1 MTAEEQLISALAEV
15 ERLREAVVG
24 KDVQISQKDA
34 EIRKLSDTLL
44 WLRRKV
50 FGKMS
55 EKNLPLDPN
64 QLLLFEQ
71 EHLTDEE
78 RARLDKEV
86 EAAGR
91 QMTKAITVKVK
102 PARRNLDTAGL
113 PTEVIDIY
121 PEGTTDENGRLR
133 DEYVEIGT
141 DESSR
146 LEHIAARTYIEK
158 TVIHKVILKS
168 DRDKAPE
175 DRRIL
180 GERLPLAPVGRCMAG
195 ASVLTDIII
204 GKFMYHLPFYRQI
217 QQYRESGIT
226 ISGSTMGGWYEA
238 AVEKLKLLYDILR
251 QHILQSEYIQ
261 IDESV
266 IPVIDNE
273 KHKAR
278 KGYEW
283 CVRDAVRG
291 AVMFHYDRGSRGG
304 KVAREILGAYK
315 GAVQCD
321 GYDAYDQFERNDGI
335 TVYGCWAHARRKF
348 VDALDENSRLATE
361 ALCFIRKIYK
371 VESDADE
378 AGLNADERKEQRLK
392 TSYPTI
398 QLFETW
404 MKETYL
410 KVLPNSR
417 MGGAIEYTY
426 SLLPRLSRYVNDGRI
441 NIDNNLIEN
450 AIRPLALGRKNY
462 LFCGNDASA
471 YRAAIVYSLISTC
484 KAAGV
489 DPRTWMEDVLRKIP
503 YYQRDRRDLAELL
516 PYNWKHIN
524 EQDLLVT
531 DSNQLGPTRAQY
543 PRLAPTRTDSALNVR
558 LVRYGRHRWLT
569 QMLVQLMYG
578 KVALAF

>member
-1 MTAEEQLISALAEV
+1 MAFFFLTLSIEKRKKMTAEEQLISALAEV
-15 ERLREAVVG
+15 ERLRKAVVG
-24 KDVQISQKDA
+24 KDAEISHKDALLSLKDA
-34 EIRKLSDTLL
+34 EISRKNAEIKKLSDTLL

-55 EKNLPLDPN
+55 EKNLPLDPD

-86 EAAGR
+86 EAAEQ
-91 QMTKAITVKVK
+91 QMTKTITVKVK
-102 PARRNLDTAGL
+102 PSRRDLDTTGL

-121 PEGTTDENGRLR
+121 PDGTTDENGKLK

-146 LEHIAARTYIEK
+146 LEHIAAKTYIKK
-158 TVIHKVILKS
+158 TVIHKVMLKS
-168 DRDKAPE
+168 DSNNKTPE
-175 DRRIL
+175 DRRIICA
-180 GERLPLAPVGRCMAG
+180 RLPLAPVNRCMAG

-217 QQYRESGIT
+217 QQYKESGIT
-226 ISGSTMGGWYEA
+226 ISDSTMGGWYEA

-266 IPVIDNE
+266 LPVIDSE

-283 CVRDAVRG
+283 CVRDAIRG
-291 AVMFHYDRGSRGG
+291 AVMFYYDRGSRGG

-321 GYDAYDQFERNDGI
+321 GYDAYDQFEKNDNI

-348 VDALDENSRLATE
+348 VDALNESNRLATE
-361 ALCFIRKIYK
+361 ALCLIRKIYK
-371 VESDADE
+371 VESDADK

-392 TSYPTI
+392 ISYPTI
-398 QLFETW
+398 RLFETW

-410 KVLPNSR
+410 KVLPNSK
-417 MGGAIEYTY
+417 MGDAIEYTY

-484 KAAGV
+484 KAADV

-503 YYQRDRRDLAELL
+503 YYQRDQRDLAELL
-516 PYNWKHIN
+516 PFNWKNIN
-524 EQDLLVT
+524 E
-531 DSNQLGPTRAQY
+531 
-543 PRLAPTRTDSALNVR
+543 
-558 LVRYGRHRWLT
+558 
-569 QMLVQLMYG
+569 
-578 KVALAF
+578 

>member
-15 ERLREAVVG
+15 ERLRKAVVG
-24 KDVQISQKDA
+24 KDAEISHKDALLSLKDTEISQKNA
-34 EIRKLSDTLL
+34 EIKKLSDTLL

-55 EKNLPLDPN
+55 EKNLPLDPD

-86 EAAGR
+86 EAAEQ
-91 QMTKAITVKVK
+91 QMTKTITVKVK
-102 PARRNLDTAGL
+102 PSRRDLDTTGL

-121 PEGTTDENGRLR
+121 PDGTTDENGKLK

-146 LEHIAARTYIEK
+146 LEHIAAKTYIKK
-158 TVIHKVILKS
+158 TVIHKVMLKS
-168 DRDKAPE
+168 DSNNKTPE
-175 DRRIL
+175 DRRIICA
-180 GERLPLAPVGRCMAG
+180 RLPLAPVNRCMAG

-217 QQYRESGIT
+217 QQYKESGIT
-226 ISGSTMGGWYEA
+226 ISDSTMGGWYEA
-238 AVEKLKLLYDILR
+238 AVEKLKLLYNILR

-266 IPVIDNE
+266 LPVIDSE

-283 CVRDAVRG
+283 CVRDAIRG
-291 AVMFHYDRGSRGG
+291 AVMFYYDRGSRGG

-321 GYDAYDQFERNDGI
+321 GYDAYDQFEKNDNI

-348 VDALDENSRLATE
+348 VDALNENNRLATE
-361 ALCFIRKIYK
+361 ALCFIRKVYK
-371 VESDADE
+371 VESDANK

-392 TSYPTI
+392 ISYPTI
-398 QLFETW
+398 RLFETW

-410 KVLPNSR
+410 KVLPNSK
-417 MGGAIEYTY
+417 MGDAIEYTY

-484 KAAGV
+484 KAADV

-503 YYQRDRRDLAELL
+503 YYQRDQRDLAELL
-516 PYNWKHIN
+516 PFNWKN
-524 EQDLLVT
+524 
-531 DSNQLGPTRAQY
+531 
-543 PRLAPTRTDSALNVR
+543 
-558 LVRYGRHRWLT
+558 RYE
-569 QMLVQLMYG
+569 
-578 KVALAF
+578 

>member
-15 ERLREAVVG
+15 ERLRKAVVG
-24 KDVQISQKDA
+24 KDAEISHKDALLSLKDA
-34 EIRKLSDTLL
+34 EISQKNAEIKKLSDTLL

-55 EKNLPLDPN
+55 EKNLPLDPD

-86 EAAGR
+86 EAAEQ
-91 QMTKAITVKVK
+91 QMTKTITVKVK
-102 PARRNLDTAGL
+102 PSRRDLDTTGL

-121 PEGTTDENGRLR
+121 PDGTTDENGKLK

-146 LEHIAARTYIEK
+146 LEHIAAKTYIKK
-158 TVIHKVILKS
+158 TVIHKVMLKS
-168 DRDKAPE
+168 DSNNKTPE
-175 DRRIL
+175 DRRIICA
-180 GERLPLAPVGRCMAG
+180 RLPLAPVNRCMAG
-195 ASVLTDIII
+195 ASVLADIII

-217 QQYRESGIT
+217 QQYKESGIT
-226 ISGSTMGGWYEA
+226 ISDSTMGGWYEA

-266 IPVIDNE
+266 LPVIDSE

-283 CVRDAVRG
+283 CVRDAIRG
-291 AVMFHYDRGSRGG
+291 AVMFYYDRGSRGG

-321 GYDAYDQFERNDGI
+321 GYDAYDQFEKNDNI
-335 TVYGCWAHARRKF
+335 TVYGCWAYARRKF
-348 VDALDENSRLATE
+348 VDALNESNRLATE
-361 ALCFIRKIYK
+361 ALCLIRKIYK
-371 VESDADE
+371 VESDADK

-392 TSYPTI
+392 ISYPTI
-398 QLFETW
+398 RLFETW

-410 KVLPNSR
+410 KVLPNSK
-417 MGGAIEYTY
+417 MGDAIEYTY

-484 KAAGV
+484 KAVDV

-503 YYQRDRRDLAELL
+503 YYRRDQRDLAELL
-516 PYNWKHIN
+516 PFNWKN
-524 EQDLLVT
+524 
-531 DSNQLGPTRAQY
+531 
-543 PRLAPTRTDSALNVR
+543 
-558 LVRYGRHRWLT
+558 RYE
-569 QMLVQLMYG
+569 
-578 KVALAF
+578 

>member
-1 MTAEEQLISALAEV
+1 MTVEEQLISALAEV
-15 ERLREAVVG
+15 ERLRKAVVG
-24 KDVQISQKDA
+24 KDAEISHKDALLSLKDA
-34 EIRKLSDTLL
+34 EISQKNAEIKKLSDTLL

-55 EKNLPLDPN
+55 EKNLPLDPD

-86 EAAGR
+86 EAAEQ
-91 QMTKAITVKVK
+91 QMTKTITVKVK
-102 PARRNLDTAGL
+102 PSRRDLDTTGL

-121 PEGTTDENGRLR
+121 PDGTTDENGKLK

-146 LEHIAARTYIEK
+146 LEHIAAKTYIKK
-158 TVIHKVILKS
+158 TVIHKVMLKS
-168 DRDKAPE
+168 DSNNKTPE
-175 DRRIL
+175 DRRIICA
-180 GERLPLAPVGRCMAG
+180 RLPLAPVNRCMAG

-217 QQYRESGIT
+217 QQYKESGIT
-226 ISGSTMGGWYEA
+226 ISDSTMGGWYEA

-266 IPVIDNE
+266 LPVIDSE

-283 CVRDAVRG
+283 CVRDAIRG
-291 AVMFHYDRGSRGG
+291 AVMFYYDRGSRGG

-321 GYDAYDQFERNDGI
+321 GYDAYDQFEKNDNI

-348 VDALDENSRLATE
+348 VDALNEDNRLATE

-371 VESDADE
+371 VESDANK

-392 TSYPTI
+392 ISYPTI
-398 QLFETW
+398 RLFETW

-410 KVLPNSR
+410 KVLPNSK
-417 MGGAIEYTY
+417 MGDAIEYTY

-484 KAAGV
+484 KAADV

-503 YYQRDRRDLAELL
+503 YYQRDQRDLAELL
-516 PYNWKHIN
+516 PFNWKN
-524 EQDLLVT
+524 
-531 DSNQLGPTRAQY
+531 
-543 PRLAPTRTDSALNVR
+543 
-558 LVRYGRHRWLT
+558 RYE
-569 QMLVQLMYG
+569 
-578 KVALAF
+578 

>member
-15 ERLREAVVG
+15 ERLRKAVVG
-24 KDVQISQKDA
+24 KDAEISHKDALLSLKDA
-34 EIRKLSDTLL
+34 EISQKNAEIKKLSDTLL

-55 EKNLPLDPN
+55 EKNLPLDPD

-86 EAAGR
+86 EAAEQ
-91 QMTKAITVKVK
+91 QMTKTITVKVK
-102 PARRNLDTAGL
+102 PSRRDLDTTGL

-121 PEGTTDENGRLR
+121 PDGTTDENGKLK

-146 LEHIAARTYIEK
+146 LEHIAAKTYIKK
-158 TVIHKVILKS
+158 TVIHKVMLKS
-168 DRDKAPE
+168 DSNNKTPE
-175 DRRIL
+175 DRRIICA
-180 GERLPLAPVGRCMAG
+180 RLPLAPVNRCMAG
-195 ASVLTDIII
+195 ASVLADIII

-217 QQYRESGIT
+217 QQYKESGIT
-226 ISGSTMGGWYEA
+226 ISDSTMGGWYEA

-266 IPVIDNE
+266 LPVIDSE

-283 CVRDAVRG
+283 CVRDAIRG
-291 AVMFHYDRGSRGG
+291 AVMFYYDRGSRGG

-321 GYDAYDQFERNDGI
+321 GYDAYDQFEKNDNI

-348 VDALDENSRLATE
+348 VDALNENNRLATE

-371 VESDADE
+371 VESDANK

-392 TSYPTI
+392 ISYPTI
-398 QLFETW
+398 RLFETW

-410 KVLPNSR
+410 KVLPNSK
-417 MGGAIEYTY
+417 MGDAIEYTY

-441 NIDNNLIEN
+441 NVDNNLIEN

-484 KAAGV
+484 KAADV

-503 YYQRDRRDLAELL
+503 YYQRDQRDLAELL
-516 PYNWKHIN
+516 PFNWKN
-524 EQDLLVT
+524 
-531 DSNQLGPTRAQY
+531 
-543 PRLAPTRTDSALNVR
+543 
-558 LVRYGRHRWLT
+558 RYE
-569 QMLVQLMYG
+569 
-578 KVALAF
+578 

>member
-15 ERLREAVVG
+15 ERLRKAVVG
-24 KDVQISQKDA
+24 KDAEISHKDALLSLKDA
-34 EIRKLSDTLL
+34 EISQKNAEIKKLSDTLL

-55 EKNLPLDPN
+55 EKNLPLDPD

-86 EAAGR
+86 EAAEQ
-91 QMTKAITVKVK
+91 QMTKTITVKVK
-102 PARRNLDTAGL
+102 PSRRDLDTTGL

-121 PEGTTDENGRLR
+121 PDGTTDENGKLK

-146 LEHIAARTYIEK
+146 LEHIAAKTYIKK
-158 TVIHKVILKS
+158 TVIHKVMLKS
-168 DRDKAPE
+168 DSNNKTPE
-175 DRRIL
+175 DRRIICA
-180 GERLPLAPVGRCMAG
+180 RLPLAPVNRCMAG
-195 ASVLTDIII
+195 ASVLADIII

-217 QQYRESGIT
+217 QQYKESGIT
-226 ISGSTMGGWYEA
+226 ISDSTMGGWYEA

-266 IPVIDNE
+266 LPVIDSE

-283 CVRDAVRG
+283 CVRDAIRG
-291 AVMFHYDRGSRGG
+291 AVMFYYDRGSRGG

-321 GYDAYDQFERNDGI
+321 GYDAYDQFEKNDNI

-348 VDALDENSRLATE
+348 VDALNENNRLATE
-361 ALCFIRKIYK
+361 ALCLIRKIYK
-371 VESDADE
+371 VESDADK

-392 TSYPTI
+392 ISYPTI
-398 QLFETW
+398 RLFETW

-410 KVLPNSR
+410 KVLPNSK
-417 MGGAIEYTY
+417 MGDAIEYTY

-441 NIDNNLIEN
+441 NVDNNLIEN

-484 KAAGV
+484 KAVDV

-503 YYQRDRRDLAELL
+503 YYQRDQRDLAELL
-516 PYNWKHIN
+516 PFNWKN
-524 EQDLLVT
+524 
-531 DSNQLGPTRAQY
+531 
-543 PRLAPTRTDSALNVR
+543 
-558 LVRYGRHRWLT
+558 RYE
-569 QMLVQLMYG
+569 
-578 KVALAF
+578 

>member
-1 MTAEEQLISALAEV
+1 MTVEEQLISALAEV
-15 ERLREAVVG
+15 ERLRKAVVG
-24 KDVQISQKDA
+24 KDAEISHKDALLSLKDA
-34 EIRKLSDTLL
+34 EISQKNAEIKKLSDTLL

-55 EKNLPLDPN
+55 EKNLPLDPD

-86 EAAGR
+86 EAAEQ
-91 QMTKAITVKVK
+91 QMTKTITVKVK
-102 PARRNLDTAGL
+102 PSRRDLDTTGL

-121 PEGTTDENGRLR
+121 PDGTTDENGKLK

-146 LEHIAARTYIEK
+146 LEHIAAKTYIKK
-158 TVIHKVILKS
+158 TVIHKVMLKS
-168 DRDKAPE
+168 DSNNKTPE
-175 DRRIL
+175 DRRIICA
-180 GERLPLAPVGRCMAG
+180 RLPLAPVNRCMAG

-217 QQYRESGIT
+217 QQYKESGIT
-226 ISGSTMGGWYEA
+226 ISDSTMGGWYEA

-266 IPVIDNE
+266 LHVIDSE

-283 CVRDAVRG
+283 CVRDAIRG
-291 AVMFHYDRGSRGG
+291 AVMFYYDRGSRGG

-321 GYDAYDQFERNDGI
+321 GYDAYDQFEKNDNI

-348 VDALDENSRLATE
+348 VDALNENNRLATE

-371 VESDADE
+371 VESDANK
-378 AGLNADERKEQRLK
+378 AGLNADELKEQRLK
-392 TSYPTI
+392 ISYPTI
-398 QLFETW
+398 RLFETW

-410 KVLPNSR
+410 KVLPNSK
-417 MGGAIEYTY
+417 MGDAIEYTY

-450 AIRPLALGRKNY
+450 AIRPLALGRRNY

-484 KAAGV
+484 KAVDV

-503 YYQRDRRDLAELL
+503 YYQRDQRDLAELL
-516 PYNWKHIN
+516 PFNWKN
-524 EQDLLVT
+524 
-531 DSNQLGPTRAQY
+531 
-543 PRLAPTRTDSALNVR
+543 
-558 LVRYGRHRWLT
+558 RYE
-569 QMLVQLMYG
+569 
-578 KVALAF
+578 

>member
-15 ERLREAVVG
+15 ERLRKAVVG
-24 KDVQISQKDA
+24 KDAEISHKDALLSLKDA
-34 EIRKLSDTLL
+34 EISQKNAEIKKLSDTLL

-55 EKNLPLDPN
+55 EKNLPLDPD

-86 EAAGR
+86 EAAEQ
-91 QMTKAITVKVK
+91 QMTKTITVKVK
-102 PARRNLDTAGL
+102 PSRRDLDTTGL

-121 PEGTTDENGRLR
+121 PDGTTDENGRLK

-146 LEHIAARTYIEK
+146 LEHIAAKTYIKK
-158 TVIHKVILKS
+158 TVIHKVMLKS
-168 DRDKAPE
+168 DSNNKTPE
-175 DRRIL
+175 GRRIICA
-180 GERLPLAPVGRCMAG
+180 RLPLAPVNRCMAG
-195 ASVLTDIII
+195 ASVLADIII

-217 QQYRESGIT
+217 QQYKESGIT
-226 ISGSTMGGWYEA
+226 ISDSTMGGWYEA

-266 IPVIDNE
+266 LPVIDSE

-283 CVRDAVRG
+283 CVRDAIRG
-291 AVMFHYDRGSRGG
+291 AVMFYYDRGSRGG

-321 GYDAYDQFERNDGI
+321 GYDAYDQFEKNDNI

-348 VDALDENSRLATE
+348 VDALNENNRLATE

-371 VESDADE
+371 VESDANK

-392 TSYPTI
+392 ISYPTI
-398 QLFETW
+398 RLFETW

-410 KVLPNSR
+410 KVLPNSK
-417 MGGAIEYTY
+417 MGDAIEYTY

-484 KAAGV
+484 KAVDV

-503 YYQRDRRDLAELL
+503 YYQRDQRDLAELL
-516 PYNWKHIN
+516 PFNWKN
-524 EQDLLVT
+524 
-531 DSNQLGPTRAQY
+531 
-543 PRLAPTRTDSALNVR
+543 
-558 LVRYGRHRWLT
+558 RYE
-569 QMLVQLMYG
+569 
-578 KVALAF
+578 

>member
-15 ERLREAVVG
+15 ERLRKAVVG
-24 KDVQISQKDA
+24 KDAEISHKDALLSLKDA
-34 EIRKLSDTLL
+34 EISQKNAEIKKLSDTLL

-55 EKNLPLDPN
+55 EKNLPLDPD

-86 EAAGR
+86 EAAEQ
-91 QMTKAITVKVK
+91 QMTKTITVKVK
-102 PARRNLDTAGL
+102 PSRRDLDITGL

-121 PEGTTDENGRLR
+121 PDGTTDENGKLK

-146 LEHIAARTYIEK
+146 LEHIAAKTYIKK
-158 TVIHKVILKS
+158 TVIHKVMLKS
-168 DRDKAPE
+168 DSNNKTPE
-175 DRRIL
+175 DRRIICA
-180 GERLPLAPVGRCMAG
+180 RLPLAPVNRCMAG
-195 ASVLTDIII
+195 ASVLADIII

-217 QQYRESGIT
+217 QQYKESGIT
-226 ISGSTMGGWYEA
+226 ISDSTMGGWYEA

-266 IPVIDNE
+266 LPVIDSE

-283 CVRDAVRG
+283 CVRDAIRG
-291 AVMFHYDRGSRGG
+291 AVMFYYDRGSRGG

-321 GYDAYDQFERNDGI
+321 GYDAYDQFEKNDNI

-348 VDALDENSRLATE
+348 VDALNENNRLATE

-371 VESDADE
+371 VESDANK
-378 AGLNADERKEQRLK
+378 AGLNADERKGQRLK
-392 TSYPTI
+392 ISYPTI
-398 QLFETW
+398 RLFETW

-410 KVLPNSR
+410 KVLPNSK
-417 MGGAIEYTY
+417 MGDAIEYTY

-484 KAAGV
+484 KAVDV

-503 YYQRDRRDLAELL
+503 YYQRDQRDLAELL
-516 PYNWKHIN
+516 PFNWKN
-524 EQDLLVT
+524 
-531 DSNQLGPTRAQY
+531 
-543 PRLAPTRTDSALNVR
+543 
-558 LVRYGRHRWLT
+558 RYE
-569 QMLVQLMYG
+569 
-578 KVALAF
+578 

>member
-1 MTAEEQLISALAEV
+1 MTVEEQLISALAEV
-15 ERLREAVVG
+15 ERLRKAVVG
-24 KDVQISQKDA
+24 KDAEISHKDALLSLKDA
-34 EIRKLSDTLL
+34 EISQKNAEIKKLSDTLL

-55 EKNLPLDPN
+55 EKNLPLDPD

-86 EAAGR
+86 EAAEQ
-91 QMTKAITVKVK
+91 QMTKTITVKVK
-102 PARRNLDTAGL
+102 PSRRDLDTTGL
-113 PTEVIDIY
+113 PTEVIGIY
-121 PEGTTDENGRLR
+121 PDGTTDENGKLK

-146 LEHIAARTYIEK
+146 LEHIAAKTYIKK
-158 TVIHKVILKS
+158 TVIHKVMFKS
-168 DRDKAPE
+168 DSNNKTPE
-175 DRRIL
+175 DRRIICA
-180 GERLPLAPVGRCMAG
+180 RLPLAPVNRCMAG

-217 QQYRESGIT
+217 QQYKESGIT
-226 ISGSTMGGWYEA
+226 ISDSTMGGWYEA

-266 IPVIDNE
+266 LPVIDSE

-283 CVRDAVRG
+283 CVRDAIRG
-291 AVMFHYDRGSRGG
+291 AVMFYYDRGSRGG

-321 GYDAYDQFERNDGI
+321 GYDAYDQFEKNDNI

-348 VDALDENSRLATE
+348 VDALNENNRLATE

-371 VESDADE
+371 VESDANK
-378 AGLNADERKEQRLK
+378 AGLNADELKEQRLK
-392 TSYPTI
+392 ISYPTI
-398 QLFETW
+398 RLFETW

-410 KVLPNSR
+410 KVLPNSK
-417 MGGAIEYTY
+417 MGDAIEYTY

-450 AIRPLALGRKNY
+450 AIRPLALGRRNY

-484 KAAGV
+484 KAVDV

-503 YYQRDRRDLAELL
+503 YYQRDQRDLAELL
-516 PYNWKHIN
+516 PFNWKN
-524 EQDLLVT
+524 
-531 DSNQLGPTRAQY
+531 
-543 PRLAPTRTDSALNVR
+543 
-558 LVRYGRHRWLT
+558 RYE
-569 QMLVQLMYG
+569 
-578 KVALAF
+578 

>member
-1 MTAEEQLISALAEV
+1 MTVEEQLISALAEV
-15 ERLREAVVG
+15 ERLRKAVVG
-24 KDVQISQKDA
+24 KDAEISHKDAMLSLKDA
-34 EIRKLSDTLL
+34 EISQKNAEIKKLSDTLL

-55 EKNLPLDPN
+55 EKNLPLDPD

-86 EAAGR
+86 EAAEQ
-91 QMTKAITVKVK
+91 QMTKTITVKVK
-102 PARRNLDTAGL
+102 HSRRDLDTTGL

-121 PEGTTDENGRLR
+121 PDGTTDENGKLK

-146 LEHIAARTYIEK
+146 LEHIAAKTYIKK
-158 TVIHKVILKS
+158 TVIHKVMLKS
-168 DRDKAPE
+168 DSNNKTPE
-175 DRRIL
+175 DRRIICA
-180 GERLPLAPVGRCMAG
+180 RLPLAPVNRCMAG

-217 QQYRESGIT
+217 QQYKESGIT
-226 ISGSTMGGWYEA
+226 ISDSTMGGWYEA

-266 IPVIDNE
+266 LPVIDSE

-283 CVRDAVRG
+283 CVRDAIRG
-291 AVMFHYDRGSRGG
+291 AVMFYYDRGSRGG

-321 GYDAYDQFERNDGI
+321 GYDAYDQFEKNDNI

-348 VDALDENSRLATE
+348 VDALNENNRLATE

-371 VESDADE
+371 VESDANK
-378 AGLNADERKEQRLK
+378 AGLNADELKEQRLK
-392 TSYPTI
+392 ISYPTI
-398 QLFETW
+398 RLFETW

-410 KVLPNSR
+410 KVLPNSK
-417 MGGAIEYTY
+417 MGDAIEYTY

-484 KAAGV
+484 KAVDV

-503 YYQRDRRDLAELL
+503 YYQRDQRDLAELL
-516 PYNWKHIN
+516 PFNWKN
-524 EQDLLVT
+524 
-531 DSNQLGPTRAQY
+531 
-543 PRLAPTRTDSALNVR
+543 
-558 LVRYGRHRWLT
+558 RYE
-569 QMLVQLMYG
+569 
-578 KVALAF
+578 

>member
-15 ERLREAVVG
+15 ERLRKAVVG
-24 KDVQISQKDA
+24 KDAEISHKDALLSLKDA
-34 EIRKLSDTLL
+34 EISQKNAEIKKLSDTLL

-55 EKNLPLDPN
+55 EKNLPLDPD

-86 EAAGR
+86 EAAEQ
-91 QMTKAITVKVK
+91 QMTKTITVKVK
-102 PARRNLDTAGL
+102 PSRRDLDTTGL

-121 PEGTTDENGRLR
+121 PDGTTDENGKLK

-146 LEHIAARTYIEK
+146 LEHIAAKTYIKK
-158 TVIHKVILKS
+158 TVIHKVMLKS
-168 DRDKAPE
+168 DSNNKTPE
-175 DRRIL
+175 DRRIICA
-180 GERLPLAPVGRCMAG
+180 RLPLAPVNRCMAG
-195 ASVLTDIII
+195 ASVLADIII

-217 QQYRESGIT
+217 QQYKESGIT
-226 ISGSTMGGWYEA
+226 ISDSTMGGWYEA

-266 IPVIDNE
+266 LPVIDSE

-283 CVRDAVRG
+283 CVRDAIRG
-291 AVMFHYDRGSRGG
+291 AVMFYYDRGSRGG

-321 GYDAYDQFERNDGI
+321 GYDAYDQFEKNDNI

-348 VDALDENSRLATE
+348 VDALNESNRLATE
-361 ALCFIRKIYK
+361 ALCLIRKIYK
-371 VESDADE
+371 VESDADK

-392 TSYPTI
+392 ISYPTI
-398 QLFETW
+398 RLFETW

-410 KVLPNSR
+410 KVLPNSK
-417 MGGAIEYTY
+417 MGDAIEYTY
-426 SLLPRLSRYVNDGRI
+426 SLLPRLSRHVNDGRI

-484 KAAGV
+484 KAVDV

-503 YYQRDRRDLAELL
+503 YYQRDQRDLAELL
-516 PYNWKHIN
+516 PFNWKN
-524 EQDLLVT
+524 
-531 DSNQLGPTRAQY
+531 
-543 PRLAPTRTDSALNVR
+543 
-558 LVRYGRHRWLT
+558 RYE
-569 QMLVQLMYG
+569 
-578 KVALAF
+578 

>member
-1 MTAEEQLISALAEV
+1 MTVEEQLISALAEV
-15 ERLREAVVG
+15 ERLRKAVVG
-24 KDVQISQKDA
+24 KDAEISHKDALLSLKDA
-34 EIRKLSDTLL
+34 EISQKNAEIKKLSDTLL

-55 EKNLPLDPN
+55 EKNLPLDPD

-86 EAAGR
+86 EAAEQ
-91 QMTKAITVKVK
+91 QMTKTITVKVK
-102 PARRNLDTAGL
+102 PSRRDLDTTGL

-121 PEGTTDENGRLR
+121 PDGTTDENGKLK

-146 LEHIAARTYIEK
+146 LEHIAAKTYIKK
-158 TVIHKVILKS
+158 TVIHKVMLKS
-168 DRDKAPE
+168 DSNNKTPE
-175 DRRIL
+175 DRRIICA
-180 GERLPLAPVGRCMAG
+180 RLPLAPVNRCMAG

-217 QQYRESGIT
+217 QQYKESGIT
-226 ISGSTMGGWYEA
+226 ISDSTMGGWYEA

-266 IPVIDNE
+266 LPVIDSE

-283 CVRDAVRG
+283 CVRDAIRG
-291 AVMFHYDRGSRGG
+291 AVMFYYDRGSRGG

-321 GYDAYDQFERNDGI
+321 GYDAYDQFEKNDNI

-348 VDALDENSRLATE
+348 VDALNENNRLATE

-371 VESDADE
+371 VESDANK

-392 TSYPTI
+392 ISYPTI
-398 QLFETW
+398 RLFETW

-410 KVLPNSR
+410 KVLPNSK
-417 MGGAIEYTY
+417 MGDAIEYTY

-484 KAAGV
+484 KAADV

-503 YYQRDRRDLAELL
+503 YYQRDQRDLAELL
-516 PYNWKHIN
+516 PFNWKN
-524 EQDLLVT
+524 
-531 DSNQLGPTRAQY
+531 
-543 PRLAPTRTDSALNVR
+543 
-558 LVRYGRHRWLT
+558 RYE
-569 QMLVQLMYG
+569 
-578 KVALAF
+578 

>member
-1 MTAEEQLISALAEV
+1 MTVEEQLISALAEV
-15 ERLREAVVG
+15 ERLRKAVVG
-24 KDVQISQKDA
+24 KDTEISHKDALLSLKDA
-34 EIRKLSDTLL
+34 EISQKNAEIKKLSDTLL

-55 EKNLPLDPN
+55 EKNLPLDPD

-71 EHLTDEE
+71 EHLTDEK

-86 EAAGR
+86 EAAEQ
-91 QMTKAITVKVK
+91 QMAKTITVKVK
-102 PARRNLDTAGL
+102 PSRRDLDTTGL

-121 PEGTTDENGRLR
+121 PDGTTDENGKLK

-146 LEHIAARTYIEK
+146 LEHIAAKTYIKK
-158 TVIHKVILKS
+158 TVIHKVMLKS
-168 DRDKAPE
+168 DSNNKTPE
-175 DRRIL
+175 DRRIICA
-180 GERLPLAPVGRCMAG
+180 RLPLAPVNRCMAG

-217 QQYRESGIT
+217 QQYKESGIT
-226 ISGSTMGGWYEA
+226 ISDSTMGGWYEA

-266 IPVIDNE
+266 LPVIDSE

-283 CVRDAVRG
+283 CVRDAIRG
-291 AVMFHYDRGSRGG
+291 AVIFYYDRGSRGG

-321 GYDAYDQFERNDGI
+321 GYDAYDQFEKNDNI

-348 VDALDENSRLATE
+348 VDALNEDNRLATE

-371 VESDADE
+371 VESDANK

-392 TSYPTI
+392 ISYPTI
-398 QLFETW
+398 RLFETW

-410 KVLPNSR
+410 KVLPNSK
-417 MGGAIEYTY
+417 MGDAIEYTY

-484 KAAGV
+484 KAADV

-503 YYQRDRRDLAELL
+503 YYQRDQRDLAELL
-516 PYNWKHIN
+516 PFNWKN
-524 EQDLLVT
+524 
-531 DSNQLGPTRAQY
+531 
-543 PRLAPTRTDSALNVR
+543 
-558 LVRYGRHRWLT
+558 RYE
-569 QMLVQLMYG
+569 
-578 KVALAF
+578 

>member
-1 MTAEEQLISALAEV
+1 MTVEEQLISALAEV
-15 ERLREAVVG
+15 ERLRKAVVG
-24 KDVQISQKDA
+24 KDAEISHKDALLSLKDA
-34 EIRKLSDTLL
+34 EISRKNAEIKKLSDTLL

-55 EKNLPLDPN
+55 EKNLPLDPD

-86 EAAGR
+86 EAAEQ
-91 QMTKAITVKVK
+91 QMAKTITVKVK
-102 PARRNLDTAGL
+102 PSRRDLDTTGL

-121 PEGTTDENGRLR
+121 PDGTTDENGKLK

-146 LEHIAARTYIEK
+146 LEHIAAKTYIKK
-158 TVIHKVILKS
+158 TVIHKVMLKS
-168 DRDKAPE
+168 DSNNKTPE
-175 DRRIL
+175 DRRIICA
-180 GERLPLAPVGRCMAG
+180 RLPLAPVNRCMAG

-217 QQYRESGIT
+217 QQYKESGIT
-226 ISGSTMGGWYEA
+226 ISDSTMGGWYEA

-266 IPVIDNE
+266 LPVIDSE

-283 CVRDAVRG
+283 CVRDAIRG
-291 AVMFHYDRGSRGG
+291 AVMFYYDRGSRGG

-321 GYDAYDQFERNDGI
+321 GYDAYDQFEKNDNI

-348 VDALDENSRLATE
+348 VDALNENNRLATE

-371 VESDADE
+371 VESDADK

-392 TSYPTI
+392 ISYPTI
-398 QLFETW
+398 RLFETW

-410 KVLPNSR
+410 KVLPNSK
-417 MGGAIEYTY
+417 MGDAIEYTY

-484 KAAGV
+484 KAADV

-503 YYQRDRRDLAELL
+503 YYQRDQRDLAELL
-516 PYNWKHIN
+516 PFNWKN
-524 EQDLLVT
+524 
-531 DSNQLGPTRAQY
+531 
-543 PRLAPTRTDSALNVR
+543 
-558 LVRYGRHRWLT
+558 RYE
-569 QMLVQLMYG
+569 
-578 KVALAF
+578 

>member
-1 MTAEEQLISALAEV
+1 MTVEEQLISALAEV
-15 ERLREAVVG
+15 ERLRKAVVG
-24 KDVQISQKDA
+24 KDAEISHKDALLSLKDA
-34 EIRKLSDTLL
+34 EISQKNAEIKKLGDTLL

-55 EKNLPLDPN
+55 EKNMPLDPD

-86 EAAGR
+86 EAAEQ
-91 QMTKAITVKVK
+91 QMTKTITVKVK
-102 PARRNLDTAGL
+102 PSRRDLDTTGL

-121 PEGTTDENGRLR
+121 PDGTTDENGKLK

-146 LEHIAARTYIEK
+146 LEHIAAKTYIKK
-158 TVIHKVILKS
+158 TVIHKVMLKS
-168 DRDKAPE
+168 DSNNKTPE
-175 DRRIL
+175 DRRIICA
-180 GERLPLAPVGRCMAG
+180 RLPLAPVNRCMAG
-195 ASVLTDIII
+195 ASVLADIII

-217 QQYRESGIT
+217 QQYKESGIT
-226 ISGSTMGGWYEA
+226 ISDSTMGGWYEA

-266 IPVIDNE
+266 LPVIDSE

-283 CVRDAVRG
+283 CVRDAIRG
-291 AVMFHYDRGSRGG
+291 AVMFYYDRGSRGG

-321 GYDAYDQFERNDGI
+321 GYDAYDQFEKNDNI

-348 VDALDENSRLATE
+348 VDALNENNRLATE

-371 VESDADE
+371 VESDANK

-392 TSYPTI
+392 ISYPTI
-398 QLFETW
+398 RLFETW

-410 KVLPNSR
+410 KVLPNSK
-417 MGGAIEYTY
+417 MGDAIEYTY

-484 KAAGV
+484 KAADV

-503 YYQRDRRDLAELL
+503 YYQRDQRDLAELL
-516 PYNWKHIN
+516 PFNWKN
-524 EQDLLVT
+524 
-531 DSNQLGPTRAQY
+531 
-543 PRLAPTRTDSALNVR
+543 
-558 LVRYGRHRWLT
+558 RYE
-569 QMLVQLMYG
+569 
-578 KVALAF
+578 

>member
-15 ERLREAVVG
+15 ERLRKAVVG
-24 KDVQISQKDA
+24 KDAEISHKDALLSLKDA
-34 EIRKLSDTLL
+34 EISQKNAEIKKLSDTLL

-55 EKNLPLDPN
+55 EKNLPLDPD

-86 EAAGR
+86 EAAEQ
-91 QMTKAITVKVK
+91 QMTKTITVKVK
-102 PARRNLDTAGL
+102 PSRRDLDTTGL

-121 PEGTTDENGRLR
+121 PDGTTDENGKLK

-146 LEHIAARTYIEK
+146 LEHIAAKTYIKK
-158 TVIHKVILKS
+158 TVIHKVMLKS
-168 DRDKAPE
+168 DSNNKTPE
-175 DRRIL
+175 DRRIICA
-180 GERLPLAPVGRCMAG
+180 RLPLAPVNRCMAG
-195 ASVLTDIII
+195 ASVLADIII

-217 QQYRESGIT
+217 QQYKESGIT
-226 ISGSTMGGWYEA
+226 ISDSTMGGWYEA

-266 IPVIDNE
+266 LPVIDSE

-283 CVRDAVRG
+283 CVRDAIRG
-291 AVMFHYDRGSRGG
+291 AVMFYYDRGSRGG

-321 GYDAYDQFERNDGI
+321 GYDAYDQFEKNDNI

-348 VDALDENSRLATE
+348 VDALNESNRLATE
-361 ALCFIRKIYK
+361 ALCLIRKIYK
-371 VESDADE
+371 VESDADK

-392 TSYPTI
+392 ISYPTI
-398 QLFETW
+398 RLFETW

-410 KVLPNSR
+410 KVLPNSK
-417 MGGAIEYTY
+417 MGDAIEYTY

-484 KAAGV
+484 KAVDV

-503 YYQRDRRDLAELL
+503 YYRRDQRDLAELL
-516 PYNWKHIN
+516 PFNWKN
-524 EQDLLVT
+524 
-531 DSNQLGPTRAQY
+531 
-543 PRLAPTRTDSALNVR
+543 
-558 LVRYGRHRWLT
+558 RYE
-569 QMLVQLMYG
+569 
-578 KVALAF
+578 

>member
-1 MTAEEQLISALAEV
+1 MTVEEQLISALAEV
-15 ERLREAVVG
+15 ERLRKAVVG
-24 KDVQISQKDA
+24 KDAEISHKDALLSLKDA
-34 EIRKLSDTLL
+34 EISQKNAEIKKLSDTLL

-55 EKNLPLDPN
+55 EKNLPLDPD

-86 EAAGR
+86 EAAEQ
-91 QMTKAITVKVK
+91 QMTKTITVKVK
-102 PARRNLDTAGL
+102 PSRRDLDTTGL

-121 PEGTTDENGRLR
+121 PDGTTDEIGKLK

-146 LEHIAARTYIEK
+146 LEHIAAKTYIKK
-158 TVIHKVILKS
+158 TVIHKVMLKS
-168 DRDKAPE
+168 DSNNKTPE
-175 DRRIL
+175 DRRIICA
-180 GERLPLAPVGRCMAG
+180 RLPLAPVNRCMAG

-217 QQYRESGIT
+217 QQYKESGIT
-226 ISGSTMGGWYEA
+226 ISDSTMGGWYEA
-238 AVEKLKLLYDILR
+238 AVEKLKFLYDILR

-266 IPVIDNE
+266 LPVFDSE

-283 CVRDAVRG
+283 CVRDAIRG
-291 AVMFHYDRGSRGG
+291 AVMFYYDRGSRGG

-321 GYDAYDQFERNDGI
+321 GYDAYDQFEKNDNI
-335 TVYGCWAHARRKF
+335 TVYGCWAHAHRKF
-348 VDALDENSRLATE
+348 VDALNENNRLATE

-371 VESDADE
+371 VESDANKV
-378 AGLNADERKEQRLK
+378 GLNEDERKEQRLK
-392 TSYPTI
+392 ISYPTI
-398 QLFETW
+398 RLFETW

-410 KVLPNSR
+410 KVLPNSK
-417 MGGAIEYTY
+417 MGDAIEYTY
-426 SLLPRLSRYVNDGRI
+426 SLMPRLLRYVNDGRI

-484 KAAGV
+484 KAVDV

-503 YYQRDRRDLAELL
+503 YYQRDQRNLAELL
-516 PYNWKHIN
+516 PFNWKN
-524 EQDLLVT
+524 
-531 DSNQLGPTRAQY
+531 
-543 PRLAPTRTDSALNVR
+543 
-558 LVRYGRHRWLT
+558 RYE
-569 QMLVQLMYG
+569 
-578 KVALAF
+578 

>member
-15 ERLREAVVG
+15 ERLRKAVVG
-24 KDVQISQKDA
+24 KDAEISHKDALLSLKDA
-34 EIRKLSDTLL
+34 EISQKNAEIKKLSDTLL

-55 EKNLPLDPN
+55 EKNLPLDPD

-86 EAAGR
+86 EAAEQ
-91 QMTKAITVKVK
+91 QMTKTITVKVK
-102 PARRNLDTAGL
+102 PSRRDLDTTGL

-121 PEGTTDENGRLR
+121 PDGTTDENGKLK

-146 LEHIAARTYIEK
+146 LEHIAAKTYIKK
-158 TVIHKVILKS
+158 TVIHKVMLKS
-168 DRDKAPE
+168 DSNNKTPE
-175 DRRIL
+175 DRRIICA
-180 GERLPLAPVGRCMAG
+180 RLPLAPVNRCMAG

-217 QQYRESGIT
+217 QQYKESGIT
-226 ISGSTMGGWYEA
+226 ISDSTMGGWYEA

-266 IPVIDNE
+266 LPVIDSE

-283 CVRDAVRG
+283 CVRDAIRG
-291 AVMFHYDRGSRGG
+291 AVMFYYDRGSRGG

-321 GYDAYDQFERNDGI
+321 GYDAYDQFEKNDNI

-348 VDALDENSRLATE
+348 VDALNENNRLATE

-371 VESDADE
+371 VESDANK

-392 TSYPTI
+392 ISYPTI
-398 QLFETW
+398 RLFETW

-410 KVLPNSR
+410 KVLPNSK
-417 MGGAIEYTY
+417 MGDAIEYTY

-484 KAAGV
+484 KAADV

-503 YYQRDRRDLAELL
+503 YYQRDQRDLAELL
-516 PYNWKHIN
+516 PFNWKN
-524 EQDLLVT
+524 
-531 DSNQLGPTRAQY
+531 
-543 PRLAPTRTDSALNVR
+543 
-558 LVRYGRHRWLT
+558 RYE
-569 QMLVQLMYG
+569 
-578 KVALAF
+578 

>member
-15 ERLREAVVG
+15 ERLRKAVVG
-24 KDVQISQKDA
+24 KDAEISHKDALLSLKDA
-34 EIRKLSDTLL
+34 EISQKNAEIKKLSDTLL

-55 EKNLPLDPN
+55 EKNLPLDPD

-86 EAAGR
+86 EAAEQ
-91 QMTKAITVKVK
+91 QMTKTITVKVK
-102 PARRNLDTAGL
+102 PSRRDLDTTGL

-121 PEGTTDENGRLR
+121 PDGTTDENGKLK

-146 LEHIAARTYIEK
+146 LEHIAAKTYIKK
-158 TVIHKVILKS
+158 TVIHKVMLKS
-168 DRDKAPE
+168 DSNNKTPE
-175 DRRIL
+175 DRRIICA
-180 GERLPLAPVGRCMAG
+180 RLPLAPVNRCMAG

-217 QQYRESGIT
+217 QQYKESGIT
-226 ISGSTMGGWYEA
+226 ISDSTMGGWYEA

-251 QHILQSEYIQ
+251 QHILQSEYLQ

-266 IPVIDNE
+266 LPVIDSE

-283 CVRDAVRG
+283 CVRDAIRG
-291 AVMFHYDRGSRGG
+291 AVMFYYDRGSRGG

-321 GYDAYDQFERNDGI
+321 GYDAYDQFEKNDNI

-348 VDALDENSRLATE
+348 VDALNENNRLATE

-371 VESDADE
+371 VESDANK

-392 TSYPTI
+392 ISYPTI
-398 QLFETW
+398 RLFETW

-410 KVLPNSR
+410 KVLPNSK
-417 MGGAIEYTY
+417 MGDAIEYTY

-484 KAAGV
+484 KAVDV

-503 YYQRDRRDLAELL
+503 YYQRDQRDLAELL
-516 PYNWKHIN
+516 PFNWKN
-524 EQDLLVT
+524 
-531 DSNQLGPTRAQY
+531 
-543 PRLAPTRTDSALNVR
+543 
-558 LVRYGRHRWLT
+558 RYE
-569 QMLVQLMYG
+569 
-578 KVALAF
+578 

>member
-1 MTAEEQLISALAEV
+1 MTVEEQLISALAEV
-15 ERLREAVVG
+15 ERLRKAVVG
-24 KDVQISQKDA
+24 KDAEISHKDALLSLKDA
-34 EIRKLSDTLL
+34 EISQKNAEIKKLGDTLL

-55 EKNLPLDPN
+55 EKNLPLDPD

-86 EAAGR
+86 EAAEQ
-91 QMTKAITVKVK
+91 QMTKTITVKVK
-102 PARRNLDTAGL
+102 PSRRDLDTTGL

-121 PEGTTDENGRLR
+121 PDGTTDENGKLK

-146 LEHIAARTYIEK
+146 LEHIAAKTYIKK
-158 TVIHKVILKS
+158 TVIHKVMLKS
-168 DRDKAPE
+168 DSNNKTPE
-175 DRRIL
+175 DRRIICA
-180 GERLPLAPVGRCMAG
+180 RLPLAPVNRCMAG

-217 QQYRESGIT
+217 QQYKESGIT
-226 ISGSTMGGWYEA
+226 ISDSTMGGWYEA

-266 IPVIDNE
+266 LPVIDSE

-283 CVRDAVRG
+283 CVRDAIRG
-291 AVMFHYDRGSRGG
+291 AVMFYYDRGSRGG

-321 GYDAYDQFERNDGI
+321 GYDAYDQFEKNDNI

-348 VDALDENSRLATE
+348 VDALNENNRLATE

-371 VESDADE
+371 VESDANK

-392 TSYPTI
+392 ISYPTI
-398 QLFETW
+398 RLFETW

-410 KVLPNSR
+410 KVLPNSK
-417 MGGAIEYTY
+417 MGDAIEYTY

-484 KAAGV
+484 KAVDV

-503 YYQRDRRDLAELL
+503 YYQRDQRDLAELL
-516 PYNWKHIN
+516 PFNWKN
-524 EQDLLVT
+524 
-531 DSNQLGPTRAQY
+531 
-543 PRLAPTRTDSALNVR
+543 
-558 LVRYGRHRWLT
+558 RYE
-569 QMLVQLMYG
+569 
-578 KVALAF
+578 

>member
-15 ERLREAVVG
+15 ERLRKAVVG
-24 KDVQISQKDA
+24 KDAEISHKDALLSLKDA
-34 EIRKLSDTLL
+34 EISQKNAEIKKLGDTLL

-55 EKNLPLDPN
+55 EKNLPLDPD

-86 EAAGR
+86 EAAEQ
-91 QMTKAITVKVK
+91 QMTKTITVKVK
-102 PARRNLDTAGL
+102 PSRRDLDTTGL

-121 PEGTTDENGRLR
+121 PDGTTDENGKLK

-146 LEHIAARTYIEK
+146 LEHIAAKTYIKK
-158 TVIHKVILKS
+158 TVIHKVMLKS
-168 DRDKAPE
+168 DSNNKTPE
-175 DRRIL
+175 DRRIICA
-180 GERLPLAPVGRCMAG
+180 RLPLAPVNRCMAG
-195 ASVLTDIII
+195 ASVLADIII

-217 QQYRESGIT
+217 QQYKESGIT
-226 ISGSTMGGWYEA
+226 ISDSTMGGWYEA

-266 IPVIDNE
+266 LPVIDSE

-283 CVRDAVRG
+283 CVRDAIRG
-291 AVMFHYDRGSRGG
+291 AVMFYYDCGSRGG

-321 GYDAYDQFERNDGI
+321 GYDAYDQFEKNDNI

-348 VDALDENSRLATE
+348 VDALNENNRLATE

-371 VESDADE
+371 VESDANK

-392 TSYPTI
+392 ISYPTI
-398 QLFETW
+398 RLFETW

-410 KVLPNSR
+410 KVLPNSK
-417 MGGAIEYTY
+417 MGDAIEYTY

-484 KAAGV
+484 KAADV

-503 YYQRDRRDLAELL
+503 YYQRDQRDLAELL
-516 PYNWKHIN
+516 PFNWKN
-524 EQDLLVT
+524 
-531 DSNQLGPTRAQY
+531 
-543 PRLAPTRTDSALNVR
+543 
-558 LVRYGRHRWLT
+558 RYE
-569 QMLVQLMYG
+569 
-578 KVALAF
+578 

>member
-15 ERLREAVVG
+15 ERLRKAVVG
-24 KDVQISQKDA
+24 KDAEISHKDALLSLKDA
-34 EIRKLSDTLL
+34 EISQKNAEIKKLSDTLL

-55 EKNLPLDPN
+55 EKNLPLDPD

-86 EAAGR
+86 EAAEQ
-91 QMTKAITVKVK
+91 QMTKTITVKVK
-102 PARRNLDTAGL
+102 PSRRDLDTTGL
-113 PTEVIDIY
+113 PAEVIDIY
-121 PEGTTDENGRLR
+121 PDGTTDENGKLK

-146 LEHIAARTYIEK
+146 LEHIAAKTYIKK
-158 TVIHKVILKS
+158 TVIHKVMLKS
-168 DRDKAPE
+168 DSNNKTPE
-175 DRRIL
+175 DRRIICA
-180 GERLPLAPVGRCMAG
+180 RLPLTPVNRCMAG
-195 ASVLTDIII
+195 ASVLADIII

-217 QQYRESGIT
+217 QQYKESGIT
-226 ISGSTMGGWYEA
+226 ISDSTMGGWYEA

-266 IPVIDNE
+266 LPVIDSE

-283 CVRDAVRG
+283 CVRDAIRG
-291 AVMFHYDRGSRGG
+291 AVMFYYDRGSRGG

-321 GYDAYDQFERNDGI
+321 GYDAYDQFEKNDNI

-348 VDALDENSRLATE
+348 VDALNENNRLATE

-371 VESDADE
+371 VESDANK

-392 TSYPTI
+392 ISYPTI
-398 QLFETW
+398 RLFETW

-410 KVLPNSR
+410 KVLPNSK
-417 MGGAIEYTY
+417 MGDAIEYTY

-484 KAAGV
+484 KAADV

-503 YYQRDRRDLAELL
+503 YYQRDQRDLAELL
-516 PYNWKHIN
+516 PFNWKN
-524 EQDLLVT
+524 
-531 DSNQLGPTRAQY
+531 
-543 PRLAPTRTDSALNVR
+543 
-558 LVRYGRHRWLT
+558 RYE
-569 QMLVQLMYG
+569 
-578 KVALAF
+578 

>member
-1 MTAEEQLISALAEV
+1 MTVEEQLISALAEV
-15 ERLREAVVG
+15 ERLRKAVVG
-24 KDVQISQKDA
+24 KDAEISHKDALLSLKDTEISQKNA
-34 EIRKLSDTLL
+34 EIKKLSDTLL

-55 EKNLPLDPN
+55 EKNLPLDPD

-86 EAAGR
+86 EAAEQ
-91 QMTKAITVKVK
+91 QMTKTITVKVK
-102 PARRNLDTAGL
+102 PSRRDLDTTGL

-121 PEGTTDENGRLR
+121 PDGTTDENGKLK

-146 LEHIAARTYIEK
+146 LEHIAAKTYIKK
-158 TVIHKVILKS
+158 TVIHKVMLKS
-168 DRDKAPE
+168 DSNNKTPE
-175 DRRIL
+175 DRRIICA
-180 GERLPLAPVGRCMAG
+180 RLPLAPVNRCMAG
-195 ASVLTDIII
+195 ASVLADIII

-217 QQYRESGIT
+217 QQYKESGIT
-226 ISGSTMGGWYEA
+226 ISDSTMGGWYEA

-266 IPVIDNE
+266 LPVIDSE

-283 CVRDAVRG
+283 CVRDAIRG
-291 AVMFHYDRGSRGG
+291 AVMFYYDRGSRGG
-304 KVAREILGAYK
+304 KVVREILGAYK

-321 GYDAYDQFERNDGI
+321 GYDAYDQFEKNDNI

-348 VDALDENSRLATE
+348 VDALNEDNRLATE

-371 VESDADE
+371 VESDADK

-392 TSYPTI
+392 ISYPTI
-398 QLFETW
+398 RLFETW

-410 KVLPNSR
+410 KVLPNSK
-417 MGGAIEYTY
+417 MGDAIEYTY

-484 KAAGV
+484 KAADV

-503 YYQRDRRDLAELL
+503 YYQRDQRDLAELL
-516 PYNWKHIN
+516 PFNWKN
-524 EQDLLVT
+524 
-531 DSNQLGPTRAQY
+531 
-543 PRLAPTRTDSALNVR
+543 
-558 LVRYGRHRWLT
+558 RYE
-569 QMLVQLMYG
+569 
-578 KVALAF
+578 

>member
-1 MTAEEQLISALAEV
+1 MTVEEQLISALAEV
-15 ERLREAVVG
+15 ERLRKAVVG
-24 KDVQISQKDA
+24 KDAEISHKDALLSLKDA
-34 EIRKLSDTLL
+34 EISQKNAEIKKLGDTLL

-55 EKNLPLDPN
+55 EKNMPLDPD

-86 EAAGR
+86 EAAEQ
-91 QMTKAITVKVK
+91 QMTKTITVKVK
-102 PARRNLDTAGL
+102 PSRRDLDTTGL
-113 PTEVIDIY
+113 PTEVIDVY
-121 PEGTTDENGRLR
+121 PDGTTDENGKLK

-146 LEHIAARTYIEK
+146 LEHIAAKTYIKK
-158 TVIHKVILKS
+158 TVIHKVMLKS
-168 DRDKAPE
+168 DSNNKTPE
-175 DRRIL
+175 DRRIICA
-180 GERLPLAPVGRCMAG
+180 RLPLAPVNRCMAG
-195 ASVLTDIII
+195 ASVLADIII

-217 QQYRESGIT
+217 QQYKESGIT
-226 ISGSTMGGWYEA
+226 ISDSTMGGWYEA

-266 IPVIDNE
+266 LPVIDSE

-283 CVRDAVRG
+283 CVRDAIRG
-291 AVMFHYDRGSRGG
+291 AVMFYYDRGSRGG

-321 GYDAYDQFERNDGI
+321 GYDAYDQFEKNDNI

-348 VDALDENSRLATE
+348 VDALNENNRLATE

-371 VESDADE
+371 VESDANK

-392 TSYPTI
+392 ISYPTI
-398 QLFETW
+398 RLFETW

-410 KVLPNSR
+410 KVLPNSK
-417 MGGAIEYTY
+417 MGDAIEYTY

-484 KAAGV
+484 KAADV

-503 YYQRDRRDLAELL
+503 YYQRDQRDLAELL
-516 PYNWKHIN
+516 PFNWKN
-524 EQDLLVT
+524 
-531 DSNQLGPTRAQY
+531 
-543 PRLAPTRTDSALNVR
+543 
-558 LVRYGRHRWLT
+558 RYE
-569 QMLVQLMYG
+569 
-578 KVALAF
+578 

>member
-15 ERLREAVVG
+15 ERLRKAVVG
-24 KDVQISQKDA
+24 KDAEISHKDALLSLKDA
-34 EIRKLSDTLL
+34 EISQKNAEIKKLSDTLL

-55 EKNLPLDPN
+55 EKNLPLDPD

-86 EAAGR
+86 EAAEQ
-91 QMTKAITVKVK
+91 QMTKTITVKVK
-102 PARRNLDTAGL
+102 PSRRDLDTTGL

-121 PEGTTDENGRLR
+121 PDGTTDENGKLK

-146 LEHIAARTYIEK
+146 LEHIAAKTYIKK
-158 TVIHKVILKS
+158 TVIHKVMLKS
-168 DRDKAPE
+168 DSNNKTPE
-175 DRRIL
+175 DRRIICA
-180 GERLPLAPVGRCMAG
+180 RLPLAPVNRCMAG
-195 ASVLTDIII
+195 ASVLADIII

-217 QQYRESGIT
+217 QQYKESGIT
-226 ISGSTMGGWYEA
+226 ISDSTMGGWYEA

-266 IPVIDNE
+266 LPVIDSE

-283 CVRDAVRG
+283 CVRDAIRG
-291 AVMFHYDRGSRGG
+291 AVMFYYDRGSRGG

-321 GYDAYDQFERNDGI
+321 GYDAYDQFEKNDNI

-348 VDALDENSRLATE
+348 VDALNENNRLATE

-371 VESDADE
+371 VESDANK
-378 AGLNADERKEQRLK
+378 AGLNADERKGQRLK
-392 TSYPTI
+392 ISYPTI
-398 QLFETW
+398 RLFETW

-410 KVLPNSR
+410 KVLPNSK
-417 MGGAIEYTY
+417 MGDAIEYTY

-484 KAAGV
+484 KAADV

-503 YYQRDRRDLAELL
+503 YYQRDQRDLAELL
-516 PYNWKHIN
+516 PFNWKN
-524 EQDLLVT
+524 
-531 DSNQLGPTRAQY
+531 
-543 PRLAPTRTDSALNVR
+543 
-558 LVRYGRHRWLT
+558 RYE
-569 QMLVQLMYG
+569 
-578 KVALAF
+578 

>member
-15 ERLREAVVG
+15 ERLRKAVVG
-24 KDVQISQKDA
+24 KDAEISHKDALLSLKDA
-34 EIRKLSDTLL
+34 EISQKNAEIKKLSDTLL

-55 EKNLPLDPN
+55 EKNLPLDPD

-86 EAAGR
+86 EAAEQ
-91 QMTKAITVKVK
+91 QMAKTITVKVK
-102 PARRNLDTAGL
+102 PSRRDLDTTGL

-121 PEGTTDENGRLR
+121 PDGTTDENGKLK

-146 LEHIAARTYIEK
+146 LEHIAAKTYIKK
-158 TVIHKVILKS
+158 TVIHKVMLKS
-168 DRDKAPE
+168 DSNNKTPE
-175 DRRIL
+175 DRRIICA
-180 GERLPLAPVGRCMAG
+180 RLPLAPVNRCMAG

-217 QQYRESGIT
+217 QQYKESGIT
-226 ISGSTMGGWYEA
+226 ISDSTMGGWYEA

-266 IPVIDNE
+266 LPVIDSE

-283 CVRDAVRG
+283 CVRDAIRG
-291 AVMFHYDRGSRGG
+291 AVMFYYDRGSRGG

-321 GYDAYDQFERNDGI
+321 GYDAYDQFEKNDNI

-348 VDALDENSRLATE
+348 VDALNENNRLATE

-371 VESDADE
+371 VESDANK

-392 TSYPTI
+392 ISYPTI
-398 QLFETW
+398 RLFETW

-410 KVLPNSR
+410 KVLPNSK
-417 MGGAIEYTY
+417 MGDAIEYTY

-484 KAAGV
+484 KAADV

-503 YYQRDRRDLAELL
+503 YYQRDQRDLAELL
-516 PYNWKHIN
+516 PFNWKN
-524 EQDLLVT
+524 
-531 DSNQLGPTRAQY
+531 
-543 PRLAPTRTDSALNVR
+543 
-558 LVRYGRHRWLT
+558 RYE
-569 QMLVQLMYG
+569 
-578 KVALAF
+578 

>member
-1 MTAEEQLISALAEV
+1 MTVEEQLISALAEV
-15 ERLREAVVG
+15 ERLRKAVVG
-24 KDVQISQKDA
+24 KDAEISHKDALLSLKDA
-34 EIRKLSDTLL
+34 EISQKNAEIKKLSDTLL

-55 EKNLPLDPN
+55 EKNLPLDPD

-86 EAAGR
+86 EAAEQ
-91 QMTKAITVKVK
+91 QMTKTITVKVK
-102 PARRNLDTAGL
+102 PSRRDLDTTGL

-121 PEGTTDENGRLR
+121 PDGTTDENGKLK

-146 LEHIAARTYIEK
+146 LEHIAAKTYIKK
-158 TVIHKVILKS
+158 TVIHKVMLKS
-168 DRDKAPE
+168 DSNNKTPE
-175 DRRIL
+175 DRRIICA
-180 GERLPLAPVGRCMAG
+180 RLPLAPVNRCMAG
-195 ASVLTDIII
+195 ASVLADIII

-217 QQYRESGIT
+217 QQYKESGIT
-226 ISGSTMGGWYEA
+226 ISDSTMGGWYEA

-266 IPVIDNE
+266 LPVIDSE

-283 CVRDAVRG
+283 CVRDAIRG
-291 AVMFHYDRGSRGG
+291 AVMFYYDRGSRGG

-321 GYDAYDQFERNDGI
+321 GYDAYDQLEKNDNI

-348 VDALDENSRLATE
+348 VDALNENNRLATE

-371 VESDADE
+371 VESDANK

-392 TSYPTI
+392 ISYPTI
-398 QLFETW
+398 RLFETW

-410 KVLPNSR
+410 KVLPNSK
-417 MGGAIEYTY
+417 MGDAIEYTY

-484 KAAGV
+484 KAADV

-503 YYQRDRRDLAELL
+503 YYRRDQRDLAELL
-516 PYNWKHIN
+516 PFNWKN
-524 EQDLLVT
+524 
-531 DSNQLGPTRAQY
+531 
-543 PRLAPTRTDSALNVR
+543 
-558 LVRYGRHRWLT
+558 RYE
-569 QMLVQLMYG
+569 
-578 KVALAF
+578 

>member
-15 ERLREAVVG
+15 ERLRKAVVG
-24 KDVQISQKDA
+24 KDAEISHKDALLSLKDA
-34 EIRKLSDTLL
+34 EISQKNAEIKKLSDTLL

-55 EKNLPLDPN
+55 EKNLPLDPD

-86 EAAGR
+86 EAAEQ
-91 QMTKAITVKVK
+91 QMTKTITVKVK
-102 PARRNLDTAGL
+102 PSRRDLDTTGL

-121 PEGTTDENGRLR
+121 PDGTTDENGKLK

-146 LEHIAARTYIEK
+146 LEHIAAKTYIKK
-158 TVIHKVILKS
+158 TVIHKVMLKS
-168 DRDKAPE
+168 DSNNKTPE
-175 DRRIL
+175 DRRIICA
-180 GERLPLAPVGRCMAG
+180 RLPLAPVNRCMAG
-195 ASVLTDIII
+195 ASVLADIII

-217 QQYRESGIT
+217 QQYKESGIT
-226 ISGSTMGGWYEA
+226 ISDSTMGGWYEA

-266 IPVIDNE
+266 LPVIDSE

-283 CVRDAVRG
+283 CVRDAIRG
-291 AVMFHYDRGSRGG
+291 AVMFYYDRGSRGG

-321 GYDAYDQFERNDGI
+321 GYDAYDQFEKNDNI

-348 VDALDENSRLATE
+348 VDALNENNRLATE

-371 VESDADE
+371 VESDANK

-392 TSYPTI
+392 ISYPTI
-398 QLFETW
+398 RLFETW

-410 KVLPNSR
+410 KVLPNSK
-417 MGGAIEYTY
+417 MGDAIEYTY

-441 NIDNNLIEN
+441 HIDNNLIEN

-484 KAAGV
+484 KAADV

-503 YYQRDRRDLAELL
+503 YYQRDQRDLAELL
-516 PYNWKHIN
+516 PFNWKN
-524 EQDLLVT
+524 
-531 DSNQLGPTRAQY
+531 
-543 PRLAPTRTDSALNVR
+543 
-558 LVRYGRHRWLT
+558 RYE
-569 QMLVQLMYG
+569 
-578 KVALAF
+578 

>member
-1 MTAEEQLISALAEV
+1 MTVEEQLISALAEV
-15 ERLREAVVG
+15 ERLRKAVVG
-24 KDVQISQKDA
+24 KDTEISHKDALLSLKDA
-34 EIRKLSDTLL
+34 EISQKNAEIKKLSDTLL

-55 EKNLPLDPN
+55 EKNLPLDPD

-86 EAAGR
+86 EAAEQ
-91 QMTKAITVKVK
+91 QMTKTITVKVK
-102 PARRNLDTAGL
+102 PSRRDLDTTGL

-121 PEGTTDENGRLR
+121 PDGTTDENGKLK

-146 LEHIAARTYIEK
+146 LEHIAAKTYIKK
-158 TVIHKVILKS
+158 TVIHKVMLKS
-168 DRDKAPE
+168 DSNNKTTE
-175 DRRIL
+175 DRRIICA
-180 GERLPLAPVGRCMAG
+180 RLPLAPVNRCMAG

-217 QQYRESGIT
+217 QQYKESGIT
-226 ISGSTMGGWYEA
+226 ISDSTMGGWYEA

-266 IPVIDNE
+266 LPVIDSE

-283 CVRDAVRG
+283 CVRDAIRG
-291 AVMFHYDRGSRGG
+291 AVMFYYDRGSRGG

-321 GYDAYDQFERNDGI
+321 GYDAYDQFEKNDNI

-348 VDALDENSRLATE
+348 VDALNENNRLATE

-371 VESDADE
+371 VESDANK

-392 TSYPTI
+392 ISYPTI
-398 QLFETW
+398 RLFETW

-410 KVLPNSR
+410 KVLPNSK
-417 MGGAIEYTY
+417 MGDAIEYTY

-484 KAAGV
+484 KAADV

-503 YYQRDRRDLAELL
+503 YYQRDQRDLAELL
-516 PYNWKHIN
+516 PFNWKN
-524 EQDLLVT
+524 
-531 DSNQLGPTRAQY
+531 
-543 PRLAPTRTDSALNVR
+543 
-558 LVRYGRHRWLT
+558 RYE
-569 QMLVQLMYG
+569 
-578 KVALAF
+578 

>member
-1 MTAEEQLISALAEV
+1 MTVEEQLISALAEV
-15 ERLREAVVG
+15 ERLRKAVVG
-24 KDVQISQKDA
+24 KDAEISHKDALLSLKDA
-34 EIRKLSDTLL
+34 EISQKNAEIKKLSDTLL

-50 FGKMS
+50 FGSMS
-55 EKNLPLDPN
+55 EKNLPLDPD

-78 RARLDKEV
+78 RAQLDKDV
-86 EAAGR
+86 ETAEQ
-91 QMTKAITVKVK
+91 QMTKTITVKVK
-102 PARRNLDTAGL
+102 PSRRDLDTTGL

-121 PEGTTDENGRLR
+121 PDGTTDENGKLK

-146 LEHIAARTYIEK
+146 LEHIAAKTYIKK
-158 TVIHKVILKS
+158 TVIHKVMLKS
-168 DRDKAPE
+168 DSNNKTPE
-175 DRRIL
+175 DRRIICA
-180 GERLPLAPVGRCMAG
+180 RLPLAPVNRCMAG
-195 ASVLTDIII
+195 ASVLADIII

-217 QQYRESGIT
+217 QQYKESGIT
-226 ISGSTMGGWYEA
+226 ISDSTMGGWYEA

-266 IPVIDNE
+266 LPVIDSE

-283 CVRDAVRG
+283 CVRDAIRG
-291 AVMFHYDRGSRGG
+291 AVMFYYDRGSRGG

-321 GYDAYDQFERNDGI
+321 GYDAYDQFEKNDNI

-348 VDALDENSRLATE
+348 VDALNENNRLATE

-371 VESDADE
+371 VESDANK

-392 TSYPTI
+392 ISYPTI
-398 QLFETW
+398 RLFETW

-410 KVLPNSR
+410 KVLPNSK
-417 MGGAIEYTY
+417 MGDAIEYTY

-484 KAAGV
+484 KAVDV

-503 YYQRDRRDLAELL
+503 YYRRDQRDLAELL
-516 PYNWKHIN
+516 PFNWKN
-524 EQDLLVT
+524 
-531 DSNQLGPTRAQY
+531 
-543 PRLAPTRTDSALNVR
+543 
-558 LVRYGRHRWLT
+558 RYE
-569 QMLVQLMYG
+569 
-578 KVALAF
+578 

>member
-15 ERLREAVVG
+15 ERLRKAVVG
-24 KDVQISQKDA
+24 KDAEISHKDALLSLKDA
-34 EIRKLSDTLL
+34 EISQKNAEIKKLSDTLL

-55 EKNLPLDPN
+55 EKNLPLDPD

-86 EAAGR
+86 EAAEQ
-91 QMTKAITVKVK
+91 QMTKTITVKVK
-102 PARRNLDTAGL
+102 PSRRDLDTTGL

-121 PEGTTDENGRLR
+121 PDGTTDENGKLK

-146 LEHIAARTYIEK
+146 LEHIAAKTYIKK
-158 TVIHKVILKS
+158 TVIHKVMLKS
-168 DRDKAPE
+168 DSNNKTPE
-175 DRRIL
+175 DRRIICA
-180 GERLPLAPVGRCMAG
+180 RLPLAPVNRCMAG

-217 QQYRESGIT
+217 QQYKESGIT
-226 ISGSTMGGWYEA
+226 ISDSTMGGWYEA

-266 IPVIDNE
+266 LPVIDSE

-283 CVRDAVRG
+283 CVRDVIRG
-291 AVMFHYDRGSRGG
+291 AVMFYYDRGSRGG

-321 GYDAYDQFERNDGI
+321 GYDAYDQFEKNDNI

-348 VDALDENSRLATE
+348 VDALNENNRLATE

-371 VESDADE
+371 VESDANK

-392 TSYPTI
+392 ISYPTI
-398 QLFETW
+398 RLFETW

-410 KVLPNSR
+410 KVLPNSK
-417 MGGAIEYTY
+417 MGDAIEYTY

-484 KAAGV
+484 KAADV

-503 YYQRDRRDLAELL
+503 YYQRDQRDLAELL
-516 PYNWKHIN
+516 PFNWKN
-524 EQDLLVT
+524 
-531 DSNQLGPTRAQY
+531 
-543 PRLAPTRTDSALNVR
+543 
-558 LVRYGRHRWLT
+558 RYE
-569 QMLVQLMYG
+569 
-578 KVALAF
+578 

>member
-1 MTAEEQLISALAEV
+1 MAFFFLTLSIEKRKKMTAEEQLISALAEV
-15 ERLREAVVG
+15 ERLRKAVVG
-24 KDVQISQKDA
+24 KDAEISHKDALLSLKDA
-34 EIRKLSDTLL
+34 EISRKNAEIKKLSDTLL

-55 EKNLPLDPN
+55 EKNLPLDPD

-86 EAAGR
+86 EAAEQ
-91 QMTKAITVKVK
+91 QMTKTITVKVK
-102 PARRNLDTAGL
+102 PSRRDLDTTGL

-121 PEGTTDENGRLR
+121 PDGTTDENGKLK

-146 LEHIAARTYIEK
+146 LEHIAAKTYIKK
-158 TVIHKVILKS
+158 TVIHKVMLKS
-168 DRDKAPE
+168 DSNNKTPE
-175 DRRIL
+175 DRRIICA
-180 GERLPLAPVGRCMAG
+180 RLPLAPVNRCMAG

-217 QQYRESGIT
+217 QQYKESGIT
-226 ISGSTMGGWYEA
+226 ISDSTMGGWYEA

-266 IPVIDNE
+266 LPVIDSE

-283 CVRDAVRG
+283 CVRDAIRG
-291 AVMFHYDRGSRGG
+291 AVMFYYDRGSRGG

-321 GYDAYDQFERNDGI
+321 GYDAYDQFEKNDNI

-348 VDALDENSRLATE
+348 VDALNESNRLATE
-361 ALCFIRKIYK
+361 ALCLIRKIYK
-371 VESDADE
+371 VESDADK

-392 TSYPTI
+392 ISYPTI
-398 QLFETW
+398 RLFETW

-410 KVLPNSR
+410 KVLPNSK
-417 MGGAIEYTY
+417 MGDAIEYTY

-484 KAAGV
+484 KAADV

-503 YYQRDRRDLAELL
+503 YYQRDQRDLAELL
-516 PYNWKHIN
+516 PFNWKN
-524 EQDLLVT
+524 
-531 DSNQLGPTRAQY
+531 
-543 PRLAPTRTDSALNVR
+543 
-558 LVRYGRHRWLT
+558 RYE
-569 QMLVQLMYG
+569 
-578 KVALAF
+578 

>member
-1 MTAEEQLISALAEV
+1 MTVEEQLISALAEV
-15 ERLREAVVG
+15 ERLRKAVVG
-24 KDVQISQKDA
+24 KDAEISHKDALLSLKDAEISQKDA
-34 EIRKLSDTLL
+34 EIKKLSDTLL

-55 EKNLPLDPN
+55 EKNLPLDPD

-86 EAAGR
+86 EAAEQ
-91 QMTKAITVKVK
+91 QMTKTITVKVK
-102 PARRNLDTAGL
+102 PFRRDLDTTGL

-121 PEGTTDENGRLR
+121 PDGTTDENGKLK

-146 LEHIAARTYIEK
+146 LEHIAAKTYIKK
-158 TVIHKVILKS
+158 TVIHKVMLKS
-168 DRDKAPE
+168 DSNNKTPE
-175 DRRIL
+175 DRRIICA
-180 GERLPLAPVGRCMAG
+180 RLPLAPVNRCMAG
-195 ASVLTDIII
+195 ASVLADIII

-217 QQYRESGIT
+217 QQYKESGIT
-226 ISGSTMGGWYEA
+226 ISDSTMGGWYEA

-266 IPVIDNE
+266 LPVIDSE

-283 CVRDAVRG
+283 CVRDAIRG
-291 AVMFHYDRGSRGG
+291 AVMFYYDRGSRGG

-321 GYDAYDQFERNDGI
+321 GYDAYDQFEKNDNI

-348 VDALDENSRLATE
+348 VDALNENNRLATE

-371 VESDADE
+371 VESDANK

-392 TSYPTI
+392 ISYPTI
-398 QLFETW
+398 RLFETW

-410 KVLPNSR
+410 KVLPNSK
-417 MGGAIEYTY
+417 MGDAIEYTY

-484 KAAGV
+484 KAVDV

-503 YYQRDRRDLAELL
+503 YYQRDQRDLAELL
-516 PYNWKHIN
+516 PFNWKN
-524 EQDLLVT
+524 
-531 DSNQLGPTRAQY
+531 
-543 PRLAPTRTDSALNVR
+543 
-558 LVRYGRHRWLT
+558 RYE
-569 QMLVQLMYG
+569 
-578 KVALAF
+578 

>member
-1 MTAEEQLISALAEV
+1 MTVKEQLISALAEV
-15 ERLREAVVG
+15 ERLRKAVVG
-24 KDVQISQKDA
+24 KDAEISHKDAMLSLKDA
-34 EIRKLSDTLL
+34 EISQKNAEIKKLSDTLL
-44 WLRRKV
+44 WFRRKV

-55 EKNLPLDPN
+55 EKNLPLDPD

-86 EAAGR
+86 EAAEQ
-91 QMTKAITVKVK
+91 QMTKTITVKVK
-102 PARRNLDTAGL
+102 PARRNLDTTGL

-121 PEGTTDENGRLR
+121 PDGTTDENGKLK

-146 LEHIAARTYIEK
+146 LEHIAAKTYIKK
-158 TVIHKVILKS
+158 TVIHKVMLKS
-168 DRDKAPE
+168 DSDKAPE
-175 DRRIL
+175 DRRII
-180 GERLPLAPVGRCMAG
+180 GARLPLAPVSRCMAG
-195 ASVLTDIII
+195 ASVLADIII

-217 QQYRESGIT
+217 QQYKESGIT
-226 ISGSTMGGWYEA
+226 ISDSTMGGWYEA

-266 IPVIDNE
+266 LPVIDSE

-283 CVRDAVRG
+283 CVRDAIRG
-291 AVMFHYDRGSRGG
+291 AVMFYYDRGSRGG

-321 GYDAYDQFERNDGI
+321 GYDAYDQFEKNDNI
-335 TVYGCWAHARRKF
+335 TVYACWAHARRKF
-348 VDALDENSRLATE
+348 VDALNENNRLATE

-371 VESDADE
+371 VESDADK

-392 TSYPTI
+392 ISYPTI
-398 QLFETW
+398 RLFETW

-410 KVLPNSR
+410 KVLPNSK
-417 MGGAIEYTY
+417 MGDAIEYTY

-484 KAAGV
+484 KAVDV

-503 YYQRDRRDLAELL
+503 YYQRDQMDLAELL
-516 PYNWKHIN
+516 PFNWKN
-524 EQDLLVT
+524 RCE
-531 DSNQLGPTRAQY
+531 
-543 PRLAPTRTDSALNVR
+543 
-558 LVRYGRHRWLT
+558 
-569 QMLVQLMYG
+569 
-578 KVALAF
+578 

>member
-1 MTAEEQLISALAEV
+1 MTVEEQLISALAEV
-15 ERLREAVVG
+15 ERLRKAVVG
-24 KDVQISQKDA
+24 KDAEISHKDALLSLKDA
-34 EIRKLSDTLL
+34 EISQKNAEIKKLSDTLL

-55 EKNLPLDPN
+55 EKNLPLDPD

-86 EAAGR
+86 EAAEQ
-91 QMTKAITVKVK
+91 QMTKTITVKVK
-102 PARRNLDTAGL
+102 PSRRDLDTTGL

-121 PEGTTDENGRLR
+121 PDGTTDENGKLK

-146 LEHIAARTYIEK
+146 LEHIAAKTYIKK
-158 TVIHKVILKS
+158 TVIHKVMLKS
-168 DRDKAPE
+168 DSNNKTPE
-175 DRRIL
+175 DRRIICA
-180 GERLPLAPVGRCMAG
+180 RLPLAPVNRCMAG

-217 QQYRESGIT
+217 QQYKESGIT
-226 ISGSTMGGWYEA
+226 ISDSTMGGWYEA

-266 IPVIDNE
+266 LPVIDSE

-283 CVRDAVRG
+283 CVRDAIRG
-291 AVMFHYDRGSRGG
+291 AVMFYYDRGSRGG

-321 GYDAYDQFERNDGI
+321 GYDAYDQFEKNDNI

-348 VDALDENSRLATE
+348 VDALNENNRLATE

-371 VESDADE
+371 VESNANK
-378 AGLNADERKEQRLK
+378 AGLNADELKEQRLK
-392 TSYPTI
+392 ISYPTI
-398 QLFETW
+398 RLFETW

-410 KVLPNSR
+410 KVLPNSK
-417 MGGAIEYTY
+417 MGDAIEYTY

-450 AIRPLALGRKNY
+450 AIRPLALGRRNY
-462 LFCGNDASA
+462 LFCGNDVSA

-484 KAAGV
+484 KAVDV

-503 YYQRDRRDLAELL
+503 YYQRDQRDLAELL
-516 PYNWKHIN
+516 PFNWKN
-524 EQDLLVT
+524 
-531 DSNQLGPTRAQY
+531 
-543 PRLAPTRTDSALNVR
+543 
-558 LVRYGRHRWLT
+558 RYE
-569 QMLVQLMYG
+569 
-578 KVALAF
+578 